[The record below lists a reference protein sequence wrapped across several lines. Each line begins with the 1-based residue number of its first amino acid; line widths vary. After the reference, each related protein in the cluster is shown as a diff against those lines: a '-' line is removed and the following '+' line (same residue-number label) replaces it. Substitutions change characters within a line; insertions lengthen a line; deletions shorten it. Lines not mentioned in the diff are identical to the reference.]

1 MQLELSKEQEEKLK
15 HFSQEVIERNKQHN
29 LTGHKDATTFY
40 NQQIVDCIAAYN
52 ACNKA
57 LEEHIVD
64 CGSGAGLPSVV
75 WAILSPEKKI
85 YSTDKNEKKIQFQK
99 NVIIKLNI
107 KNIETNHSKI
117 EEFILKKPHT
127 VVIKAFSS
135 VAKTLEHL
143 KNRQEQKNV
152 IFLKKDDKKTAEEL
166 LEVPSLLYDYKKHP
180 YVLSKEKM
188 VALELYD
195 SKNSHN

>member
-1 MQLELSKEQEEKLK
+1 MQLELPKEQEEKLK
-15 HFSQEVIERNKQHN
+15 YFSQEVVERNKQHN
-29 LTGHKDATTFY
+29 LTGHKDPTTFY
-40 NQQIVDCIAAYN
+40 NQQIVDCIVAYN

-64 CGSGAGLPSVV
+64 CGSGAGLPSIV
-75 WAILSPEKKI
+75 WAILNPEKKL

-143 KNRQEQKNV
+143 KDRQQQKNI

-166 LEVPSLLYDYKKHP
+166 LEVPSLLYDYKKHQ
-180 YVLSKEKM
+180 YALSKEKM

>member
-75 WAILSPEKKI
+75 WAIISPEKKI

-99 NVIIKLNI
+99 NLIIKLKI

-143 KNRQEQKNV
+143 KNRQQQKNV

>member
-99 NVIIKLNI
+99 NLIIKLNI

-143 KNRQEQKNV
+143 KNRQQQKNV

-180 YVLSKEKM
+180 YALSKEKM

>member
-1 MQLELSKEQEEKLK
+1 MQLELPKEQEEKLK
-15 HFSQEVIERNKQHN
+15 YFSQEVIERNKQHN
-29 LTGHKDATTFY
+29 LTGHKDPTTFY
-40 NQQIVDCIAAYN
+40 NQQ
-52 ACNKA
+52 
-57 LEEHIVD
+57 IVD
-64 CGSGAGLPSVV
+64 CGSGAGLPSIV
-75 WAILSPEKKI
+75 WAILNPEKKL

-99 NVIIKLNI
+99 NLIIKLNI
-107 KNIETNHSKI
+107 KNIEINHSKI

-143 KNRQEQKNV
+143 KDRQQQKNI

-166 LEVPSLLYDYKKHP
+166 LEVPSLLYDYKKHQ
-180 YVLSKEKM
+180 YALSKEKM

>member
-29 LTGHKDATTFY
+29 LTGQKDATTFY

-75 WAILSPEKKI
+75 WAIISPEKKI

-99 NVIIKLNI
+99 NLIIKLNI

-143 KNRQEQKNV
+143 KNRQQQKNV

>member
-1 MQLELSKEQEEKLK
+1 MQLELPKEQEEKLK
-15 HFSQEVIERNKQHN
+15 YFSQEVIERNKQHN
-29 LTGHKDATTFY
+29 QTGHKDPTTFY
-40 NQQIVDCIAAYN
+40 NQQIVDCIVAYN

-64 CGSGAGLPSVV
+64 CGSGAGLPSIV
-75 WAILSPEKKI
+75 WAILNPEKKL

-99 NVIIKLNI
+99 NLIIKLNI
-107 KNIETNHSKI
+107 KNIEINHSKI

-143 KNRQEQKNV
+143 KDRQQQKNI

-166 LEVPSLLYDYKKHP
+166 LEVPSLLYDYKKHQ
-180 YVLSKEKM
+180 YALSKEKM

>member
-1 MQLELSKEQEEKLK
+1 MQLELSKEQEKKLK

-143 KNRQEQKNV
+143 KNRQQQKNV

>member
-1 MQLELSKEQEEKLK
+1 MQLELPKEQEEKLK
-15 HFSQEVIERNKQHN
+15 YFSQEVIERNKQHN
-29 LTGHKDATTFY
+29 LTGHKDPTTFY
-40 NQQIVDCIAAYN
+40 NQQIVDCIVAYN

-64 CGSGAGLPSVV
+64 CGSGAGLPSIV
-75 WAILSPEKKI
+75 WAILNPEKKL
-85 YSTDKNEKKIQFQK
+85 YSTHKNEKKIQFQK
-99 NVIIKLNI
+99 NLIIKLNI
-107 KNIETNHSKI
+107 KNIEINHSKI

-143 KNRQEQKNV
+143 KDRQQQKNI

-166 LEVPSLLYDYKKHP
+166 LEVPSLLYDYKKHQ
-180 YVLSKEKM
+180 YALSKEKM